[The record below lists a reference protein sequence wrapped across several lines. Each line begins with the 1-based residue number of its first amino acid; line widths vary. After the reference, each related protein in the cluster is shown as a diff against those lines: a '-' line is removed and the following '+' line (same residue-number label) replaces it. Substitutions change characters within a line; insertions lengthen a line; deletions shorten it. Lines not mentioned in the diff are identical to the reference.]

1 MNKRHKQL
9 SEQQEGTSTLTSSQ
23 QKKKVMVEAEENNGN
38 VINNKPPLAG
48 SMPCHNSPSF
58 HSKATTLGMDLKKNV
73 LSKKQRSNAASTY
86 KNQIPFDD
94 SRFLEAEQE
103 GRPKSHTSTFTL
115 DTASLIFHLV
125 NGRHVDTNHII
136 DDKLKMV
143 VESGRQPGT
152 KPSFPLV
159 YPGLIMGLCMST
171 HMVLPP
177 HVHETITRPIEDANI
192 SNYCTSRRTRETRQA
207 SAKTTNRGFSDWDPR
222 MRFAGFYV

>member
-1 MNKRHKQL
+1 MNI
-9 SEQQEGTSTLTSSQ
+9 
-23 QKKKVMVEAEENNGN
+23 EE
-38 VINNKPPLAG
+38 I
-48 SMPCHNSPSF
+48 S
-58 HSKATTLGMDLKKNV
+58 AT
-73 LSKKQRSNAASTY
+73 
-86 KNQIPFDD
+86 I
-94 SRFLEAEQE
+94 FLEGQKVQLNALGVPIRYQRDDLTTIAEVFLILILHNI
-103 GRPKSHTSTFTL
+103 RPKSHTSTFTL
-115 DTASLIFHLV
+115 DTANLIFHLV
-125 NGRHVDTNHII
+125 NGRHVDMTHII
-136 DDKLKMV
+136 ADELKMV

-171 HMVLPP
+171 HMVLTP